1 MDRDFTVAFHSFKDV
16 RDFVLLACTQS
27 FDITVS
33 NSWQSVNA
41 KSLMVM
47 FSLDYSLPLK
57 VGANCAEEEFLH
69 FRESAA
75 RFLV

>member
-41 KSLMVM
+41 KSLIVLL
-47 FSLDYSLPLK
+47 SLDYSLPLK
-57 VGANCAEEEFLH
+57 VGASCAEDEFLH